1 MTKDEELWFSVKL
14 FEHVLYNNENYKCYT
29 VSHNLWIVQWM
40 FYLIFDH
47 DWSRYFWSRDSV
59 YYTFPI
65 IYILIHLLIIQQT
78 TIFPGNIIIS
88 SDIYREDKL
97 ISYARIKET
106 YKPTFITK
114 ILRSKFTSPS
124 NPRLPTNNRSI
135 IQLFNID
142 LHHQI
147 INRKIQPSQPE
158 PFPISKDTL
167 FT

>member
-1 MTKDEELWFSVKL
+1 MLYCVAQFMDCSMNVL
-14 FEHVLYNNENYKCYT
+14 F
-29 VSHNLWIVQWM
+29 
-40 FYLIFDH
+40 D
-47 DWSRYFWSRDSV
+47 FWSRLV
-59 YYTFPI
+59 ALVLITWFCILYFPH
-65 IYILIHLLIIQQT
+65 HLHSHSSFNYSANNN
-78 TIFPGNIIIS
+78 FPGKYNHLEF
-88 SDIYREDKL
+88 DIYREDKL

-114 ILRSKFTSPS
+114 ILHSKFTPPS
-124 NPRLPTNNRSI
+124 NPRLPTNNPSI

-147 INRKIQPSQPE
+147 INRKIQPSQPD

>member
-1 MTKDEELWFSVKL
+1 MTKNSDFPWSYLNMYYTIMKITNVILCRTIYGLFNECFIWFL
-14 FEHVLYNNENYKCYT
+14 IT
-29 VSHNLWIVQWM
+29 IGRVS
-40 FYLIFDH
+40 FDH
-47 DWSRYFWSRDSV
+47 VILYIILSSF
-59 YYTFPI
+59 I

-114 ILRSKFTSPS
+114 ILRSKFTPPS
-124 NPRLPTNNRSI
+124 NPRLPTNNPSI

-147 INRKIQPSQPE
+147 INRKIQPSQPD